1 MKAAAVGHGISAR
14 QALVEG
20 AYPVCRVLEEFPSAL
35 AESAQDAGPHA
46 VKGETR
52 D

>member
-14 QALVEG
+14 QAFGGGGVPG
-20 AYPVCRVLEEFPSAL
+20 VSCARGISAL
-35 AESAQDAGPHA
+35 AEIAQDAGPHA
-46 VKGETR
+46 VKGQKR